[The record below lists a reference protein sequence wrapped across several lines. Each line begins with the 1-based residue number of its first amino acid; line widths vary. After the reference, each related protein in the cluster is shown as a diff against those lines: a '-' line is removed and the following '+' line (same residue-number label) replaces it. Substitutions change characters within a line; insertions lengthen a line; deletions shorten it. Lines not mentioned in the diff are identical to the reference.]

1 MSAPRRPR
9 TDEIAELLTVE
20 AEEREGHVRRAYRR
34 ASRRAFAWPV
44 EAAELV
50 DAGGSLTEL
59 AGVGPFLARRIR
71 AWLEEPPWVPE
82 PPEIRRDFLTVPAAE
97 RILGAEPARRAA
109 RGDLQMH
116 TTWSDGTA
124 SVEEMARAAALRGR
138 THVAVTDHSKTLRIA
153 GGIDEAELEAQGREI
168 AAVNRAL
175 EAEGAAVRVLRAV
188 ELNLSPSGEGDLE
201 PAALARLDLVL
212 GSFHSALRRTED
224 QTPRYL
230 AALRNPHV
238 HVIGHPRGRIY
249 DHRVG
254 LRADWRAVCAE
265 AAALDKALEID
276 AYPDRQ
282 DLNVELLEEARAA
295 GTRISIGTDAH
306 TPGEL
311 AYLNLGLAAAA
322 AARIPRGRILSGL
335 SLGKSRPGG
344 SGRARAASGR
354 GSSPLAGRR
363 ARRSAEDARSSG
375 RVEGRRE
382 HAGRAAPVRERS
394 AAAADGRGGEARR
407 SRSAEMAEGVGFEP
421 TVGGDPTPVFETG
434 SLSHSDTPPAPRY
447 AMAAASTRPR
457 AGSR

>member
-1 MSAPRRPR
+1 VSAPRQPR
-9 TDEIAELLTVE
+9 NEEIAELLAVE

-34 ASRRAFAWPV
+34 ASRRAFTWPV

-50 DAGGSLTEL
+50 SAGGSPTDL

-71 AWLEEPPWVPE
+71 AWLEDPPWVPE
-82 PPEIRRDFLTVPAAE
+82 PPEIRRDFLTVPAAARVLE
-97 RILGAEPARRAA
+97 AEPERLAVRA
-109 RGDLQMH
+109 DLQMH

-124 SVEEMARAAALRGR
+124 SVEEMARAAAARGR
-138 THVAVTDHSKTLRIA
+138 THVAVTDHSRTLRIA
-153 GGIDEAELEAQGREI
+153 GGIDESELEAQGREI

-175 EAEGAAVRVLRAV
+175 EADGAALRVLRSV
-188 ELNLSPSGEGDLE
+188 ELNLSPAGEGDLE

-265 AAALDKALEID
+265 AATLDKALEID

-282 DLNVELLEEARAA
+282 DLNVELLEEARGA

-306 TPGEL
+306 GPAEL
-311 AYLNLGLAAAA
+311 EYLDLGLAAAA
-322 AARIPRGRILSGL
+322 AARIPRERILNYLEIDELLAWAERIRSGAR
-335 SLGKSRPGG
+335 GKGVAPARGARRAPERGGGAPERGGGPKPRPNRAAAGARWEGGAG
-344 SGRARAASGR
+344 SGATSGGR
-354 GSSPLAGRR
+354 GRG
-363 ARRSAEDARSSG
+363 AR
-375 RVEGRRE
+375 
-382 HAGRAAPVRERS
+382 
-394 AAAADGRGGEARR
+394 
-407 SRSAEMAEGVGFEP
+407 
-421 TVGGDPTPVFETG
+421 
-434 SLSHSDTPPAPRY
+434 
-447 AMAAASTRPR
+447 
-457 AGSR
+457 

>member
-1 MSAPRRPR
+1 VSAPRRPR
-9 TDEIAELLTVE
+9 NEEIAELLAVE

-34 ASRRAFAWPV
+34 ASRRAFTWPV

-50 DAGGSLTEL
+50 SAGGSLTDL

-71 AWLEEPPWVPE
+71 AWLEDPPWVPE
-82 PPEIRRDFLTVPAAE
+82 PPEIRRDFLTVPAAA
-97 RILGAEPARRAA
+97 RVLGAEPERLAA
-109 RGDLQMH
+109 RADLQMH

-124 SVEEMARAAALRGR
+124 SVEEMARAAAARGR
-138 THVAVTDHSKTLRIA
+138 AHVAVTDHSRTLRIA

-175 EAEGAAVRVLRAV
+175 EADGAAVRVLRSV
-188 ELNLSPSGEGDLE
+188 ELNLSPAGEGDLE

-282 DLNVELLEEARAA
+282 DLNVELLDEARAA

-311 AYLNLGLAAAA
+311 AYLDLGLAAAA
-322 AARIPRGRILSGL
+322 AARIPRERILNYLETDELLAWTERIRSGGR
-335 SLGKSRPGG
+335 GK
-344 SGRARAASGR
+344 RARVPPAR
-354 GSSPLAGRR
+354 GV
-363 ARRSAEDARSSG
+363 RSAERGGGAPERG
-375 RVEGRRE
+375 GGATPRP
-382 HAGRAAPVRERS
+382 GRAPA
-394 AAAADGRGGEARR
+394 GARR
-407 SRSAEMAEGVGFEP
+407 K
-421 TVGGDPTPVFETG
+421 GG
-434 SLSHSDTPPAPRY
+434 
-447 AMAAASTRPR
+447 
-457 AGSR
+457 AGSRATGGGRGRGAP

>member
-1 MSAPRRPR
+1 VSAPRQPR
-9 TDEIAELLTVE
+9 NDEIAELLAVE

-34 ASRRAFAWPV
+34 ASRRAFTWPV

-50 DAGGSLTEL
+50 RAGGSLTEL
-59 AGVGPFLARRIR
+59 AGIGPFLARRIR

-82 PPEIRRDFLTVPAAE
+82 PPEIRRDFLTVPAAA
-97 RILGAEPARRAA
+97 RILGAEPDRRAA
-109 RGDLQMH
+109 RADLQMH

-124 SVEEMARAAALRGR
+124 SVEEMARAAAARGR
-138 THVAVTDHSKTLRIA
+138 THVAVTDHSRTLRIA
-153 GGIDEAELEAQGREI
+153 GGIDEAELDAQGREI

-175 EAEGAAVRVLRAV
+175 EAEGTAVRVLRSV
-188 ELNLSPSGEGDLE
+188 ELNLSPAGEGDLE
-201 PAALARLDLVL
+201 PAALGRLDLVL

-265 AAALDKALEID
+265 AASLDKALEID

-311 AYLNLGLAAAA
+311 AYLDLGLAAAA
-322 AARIPRGRILSGL
+322 AARIPRQRILNYL
-335 SLGKSRPGG
+335 ETDELLAWAERIRLG
-344 SGRARAASGR
+344 GRAKRVRVPPARGR
-354 GSSPLAGRR
+354 GSAGRGGGAPER
-363 ARRSAEDARSSG
+363 GGSARPRP
-375 RVEGRRE
+375 
-382 HAGRAAPVRERS
+382 GRAAPG
-394 AAAADGRGGEARR
+394 ARGKG
-407 SRSAEMAEGVGFEP
+407 
-421 TVGGDPTPVFETG
+421 
-434 SLSHSDTPPAPRY
+434 
-447 AMAAASTRPR
+447 R
-457 AGSR
+457 AGSGAARGRGRGARWTRARGVRGGGGGGGI